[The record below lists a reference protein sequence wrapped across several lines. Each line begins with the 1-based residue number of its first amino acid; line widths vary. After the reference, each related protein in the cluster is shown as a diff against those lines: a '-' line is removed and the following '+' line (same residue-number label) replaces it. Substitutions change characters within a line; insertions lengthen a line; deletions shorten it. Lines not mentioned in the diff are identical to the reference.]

1 VAGGQAGESVIP
13 EAVGIET
20 TTVEAELSVPTTGV
34 MGEIAPELGAAVA
47 PEAMVGTH
55 VNAHLGRARK

>member
-1 VAGGQAGESVIP
+1 VIP
-13 EAVGIET
+13 EAVAIET

-55 VNAHLGRARK
+55 VNAHLG